1 MEKMDMFLLILNSI
15 GSYSYS
21 ISKKIR
27 VYKQFRERQKTCQ
40 GDAIPSS
47 MNDQTDYSS
56 SACKRGAK
64 R

>member
-1 MEKMDMFLLILNSI
+1 MFLLSTI
-15 GSYSYS
+15 GSYSFLS
-21 ISKKIR
+21 QLKTH

-40 GDAIPSS
+40 EDSIPSS
-47 MNDQTDYSS
+47 TDNKTDYIS